1 TEDRLLALLGRP
13 YDEYRTPMPR
23 VPLVKNY
30 PRLGT
35 MGIMLSGCT
44 TGGAFTP
51 DWVVGRPSSDAA
63 RLHAKRRIFN
73 TSHGDRTVP
82 DSFTRQLP
90 RNQEFAIVTLLIRMQ
105 G

>member
-1 TEDRLLALLGRP
+1 
-13 YDEYRTPMPR
+13 MPGMPA
-23 VPLVKNY
+23 VENHS
-30 PRLGT
+30 RLGN
-35 MGIMLSGCT
+35 MGVLSSTCT

-82 DSFTRQLP
+82 DSSTRRLP
-90 RNQEFAIVTLLIRMQ
+90 RNQEFAMVTYLLW
-105 G
+105 